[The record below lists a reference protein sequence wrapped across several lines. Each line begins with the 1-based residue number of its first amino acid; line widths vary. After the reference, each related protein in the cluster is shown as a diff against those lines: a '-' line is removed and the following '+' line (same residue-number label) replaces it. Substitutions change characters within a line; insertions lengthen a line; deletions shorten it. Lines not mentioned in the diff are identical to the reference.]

1 MNASQREAVLR
12 AVLLELAAKG
22 YRALSLAE
30 LGRETGVSEA
40 ELIAEFSDLDGCL
53 SSAYELIAAQTLAA
67 ASAACDTEM
76 SWPERVRIGLSVLV
90 ERVAANPQLAQAM
103 TRAFPGI
110 RPATYGR
117 YVALLAGFVPL
128 MKEGREYSEAS
139 EELPAEVE
147 LLAVGAAESII
158 FGELDAGRA
167 EELPAM
173 VPEILFSVL
182 VPFIGP
188 ERAADEMQSAATAR

>member
-1 MNASQREAVLR
+1 VNPGQREAVLR
-12 AVLLELAAKG
+12 AALLELAAKG

-30 LGRETGVSEA
+30 LGVECGVSEA
-40 ELIAEFSDLDGCL
+40 ELIAEFGDLDGCL

-67 ASAACDTEM
+67 AGAACDTEM
-76 SWPERVRIGLSVLV
+76 PWPERVQIGLSALV
-90 ERVAANPQLAQAM
+90 DRVAANPQLAQAM

-117 YVALLAGFVPL
+117 YVELLAGFVPL
-128 MKEGREYSEAS
+128 MKEGREYSQAS